1 MIEENIT
8 KKNKVYLVKASFY
21 YNDKKV
27 CSAYLS
33 HDIFANSIFTREL
46 KDACKEKDIRKA
58 MAMMN
63 KMTVSNYTY
72 YDPIGMKRYNVKWSL
87 CEVKVS

>member
-1 MIEENIT
+1 MIGENTT

-33 HDIFANSIFTREL
+33 HDIF
-46 KDACKEKDIRKA
+46 CKLDLYSRA
-58 MAMMN
+58 QRRLQR
-63 KMTVSNYTY
+63 
-72 YDPIGMKRYNVKWSL
+72 KRYV
-87 CEVKVS
+87 

>member
-1 MIEENIT
+1 MIGESIT
-8 KKNKVYLVKASFY
+8 KKNKMYLVKASFY

-33 HDIFANSIFTREL
+33 HDIFANSIFTHEL
-46 KDACKEKDIRKA
+46 KDACKEKDIHKA
-58 MAMMN
+58 MAMIN

-87 CEVKVS
+87 CEV

>member
-1 MIEENIT
+1 MIGENIT

-33 HDIFANSIFTREL
+33 HDIFANLIFTHEL
-46 KDACKEKDIRKA
+46 KDAYKEKYIRKA

-63 KMTVSNYTY
+63 KMTVSNYMY

-87 CEVKVS
+87 CEVQVS

>member
-1 MIEENIT
+1 MIGGSTIG
-8 KKNKVYLVKASFY
+8 KNKTYVVKASFY
-21 YNDKKV
+21 SDHKKI

-33 HDIFANSIFTREL
+33 HDIFANSIFTHEL
-46 KDACKEKDIRKA
+46 KDACKEKDMYKA

-63 KMTVSNYTY
+63 KMAVSNYTY

>member
-1 MIEENIT
+1 MIGGNT
-8 KKNKVYLVKASFY
+8 TGKNKTYLIKASFY
-21 YNDKKV
+21 SDHKKI

-33 HDIFANSIFTREL
+33 HDIFTNSIFTHEI
-46 KDACKEKDIRKA
+46 KDAYKEKDLYKA

-72 YDPIGMKRYNVKWSL
+72 YDPIRRKRYTVNWSIF
-87 CEVKVS
+87 EVEDQ